1 MRSGT
6 NRVKFSYLI
15 ASVYARVADS
25 QFASRRKHA
34 VMHAEPIM
42 LRQKRRQLPKLVN
55 SSSHAISASSVP
67 SQSLGTSG
75 SAQIELRMYD
85 MSPTATRQPTDVVSE
100 RITMIHEHTHESRKY
115 CSCSCSLSGAP
126 WCRCILPASSSV
138 SW

>member
-115 CSCSCSLSGAP
+115 RPLCSRSGAP
-126 WCRCILPASSSV
+126 WCRILPASSSV